1 MNKGFSGERMR
12 SIGFL
17 AAQLLFDAVIINL
30 SLLLSM
36 QMRYEPSVPL
46 YQLRIF
52 SNLWPFMTAL
62 GLGSFYVTKMYKTLW
77 RYASVGDALHIA
89 MGTGLAMASTMAFG
103 MVADLFMKPNL
114 LLMGS
119 KSVYPIA
126 WLLLLMMS
134 GAQRFGVRLVNQI
147 GVTNRALKKEGCT
160 RVMVVGAGW
169 AGASLIRELNARGF
183 RDGLPVVA
191 VDDDP
196 AKANTRIL
204 GIPVLKGIENIPL
217 YVEKYQVNEIVIAIP
232 SASLA
237 QRKQILD
244 ICTKTGCKLKLV
256 PTLRDVTGKT
266 ERIGETRD
274 VNIAD
279 LLCREEV
286 HLDMGAISAFLKDRV
301 VLVTGGGGSIGSEL
315 CRQIARFEPRRL
327 IIFDIYENNAYE
339 LANELGAKYGKT
351 LPLTV
356 LIGSVRDLN
365 RLEQVFEEIR
375 PEVVFHAAAH
385 KHVPLMEFSPAEAVK
400 NNVFGTYNVA
410 RCADK
415 YGVKRMVTLSTDKA
429 VNPTNVMGATKRV
442 TEMIL
447 QWMAGRSKTKYMAV
461 RFGNVLGSNG
471 SVIPLFMQQIARGGP
486 VTVTHPEITRYFMTI
501 PEASQLVLQAASIG
515 ESGNI
520 FVLDMGTPVKI
531 ADLARNLIRLSGLR
545 PDEDVKINFC
555 GLRPGEKL
563 YEELMLTEEA
573 ETLDDTRFEKINVLR
588 PVVIDPSFEE
598 KLRALESCAA
608 SDPASVRD
616 ALKDLVPTF
625 KEEPQSQQATA

>member
-1 MNKGFSGERMR
+1 MNKGFSGERIR

-17 AAQLLFDAVIINL
+17 AAQILFDAVIINL

-46 YQLRIF
+46 YQVRVF
-52 SNLWPFMTAL
+52 ANLWPFMTVL
-62 GLGSFYVTKMYKTLW
+62 GLASFYVTKMYKTLW

-89 MGTGLAMASTMAFG
+89 MGTGLAMAATLAFG
-103 MVADLFMKPNL
+103 MVTDLFLKPNPFL
-114 LLMGS
+114 LGS
-119 KSVYPIA
+119 RSIYLIA
-126 WLLLLMMS
+126 WLLLMMMA

-147 GVTNRALKKEGCT
+147 GVTNRALKKESCS

-183 RDGLPVVA
+183 REGLPVIA

-196 AKANTRIL
+196 AKQNTRIM
-204 GIPVLKGIENIPL
+204 GIPVLRGVENIPD
-217 YVEKYQVNEIVIAIP
+217 YAEKYKIDQIVIAIP

-244 ICTKTGCKLKLV
+244 ICTRTSCKLKLV

-266 ERIGETRD
+266 EKIGETRD
-274 VNIAD
+274 VNITD

-286 HLDMGAISAFLKDRV
+286 RLDMGAISAYLKDRV

-327 IIFDIYENNAYE
+327 VIFDIYENNAYE
-339 LANELGAKYGKT
+339 LANELSAKYGKT

-400 NNVFGTYNVA
+400 NNVFGTYNVV
-410 RCADK
+410 RCADR
-415 YGVKRMVTLSTDKA
+415 YGARRMVTLSTDKA

-447 QWMAGRSKTKYMAV
+447 QWMAGRSNTKYMAV

-471 SVIPLFMQQIARGGP
+471 SVIPLFKQQIARGGP

-531 ADLARNLIRLSGLR
+531 VELARNLIRLSGLR
-545 PDEDVKINFC
+545 PDEDIRINYC

-573 ETLDDTRFEKINVLR
+573 ETLDNTRFDKINVLR
-588 PVVIDPSFEE
+588 PVVIDASFEE

-608 SDPASVRD
+608 AEPASVRE
-616 ALKDLVPTF
+616 ALKALVPTYREDTQV
-625 KEEPQSQQATA
+625 KQATA

>member
-1 MNKGFSGERMR
+1 M
-12 SIGFL
+12 
-17 AAQLLFDAVIINL
+17 
-30 SLLLSM
+30 
-36 QMRYEPSVPL
+36 
-46 YQLRIF
+46 
-52 SNLWPFMTAL
+52 
-62 GLGSFYVTKMYKTLW
+62 
-77 RYASVGDALHIA
+77 
-89 MGTGLAMASTMAFG
+89 
-103 MVADLFMKPNL
+103 
-114 LLMGS
+114 
-119 KSVYPIA
+119 
-126 WLLLLMMS
+126 
-134 GAQRFGVRLVNQI
+134 
-147 GVTNRALKKEGCT
+147 
-160 RVMVVGAGW
+160 
-169 AGASLIRELNARGF
+169 
-183 RDGLPVVA
+183 
-191 VDDDP
+191 
-196 AKANTRIL
+196 
-204 GIPVLKGIENIPL
+204 
-217 YVEKYQVNEIVIAIP
+217 
-232 SASLA
+232 
-237 QRKQILD
+237 
-244 ICTKTGCKLKLV
+244 
-256 PTLRDVTGKT
+256 PTLRDVTGKS
-266 ERIGETRD
+266 EKIGETRD

-286 HLDMGAISAFLKDRV
+286 RLDMGAISAYLKDRV
-301 VLVTGGGGSIGSEL
+301 VMVTGGGGSIGSEL
-315 CRQIARFEPRRL
+315 CRQIARFEPKRL
-327 IIFDIYENNAYE
+327 VIFDIYENNAYE
-339 LANELGAKYGKT
+339 LANELSAKYGRA
-351 LPLTV
+351 LSLTV

-410 RCADK
+410 RCCDK

-447 QWMAGRSKTKYMAV
+447 QWMAGRSRTKYMAV

-531 ADLARNLIRLSGLR
+531 VDLARNLIRLNGLK
-545 PDEDVKINFC
+545 PDEDVKISFC

-588 PVVIDPSFEE
+588 PVAVDPAFED
-598 KLRALESCAA
+598 KLNALEACAA
-608 SDPASVRD
+608 SDPAAVRE
-616 ALKDLVPTF
+616 ALKALVPTYQ
-625 KEEPQSQQATA
+625 EDSQTQKATA